1 MTYQEQEERLDE
13 MPIPVNADFDFP
25 LFGKAFTLKNAVEG
39 LVLGGFLALPAFL
52 LLKNLKTS
60 GLSLLVY
67 TALTFLGGFLL
78 GNNGING
85 DTLSRYLLN
94 VLRFRKNKKITYYN
108 PRVKSRKRFFT
119 EETEDDDYVIPR
131 ERLEALYR
139 RYLGRKEHE
148 NTSSVFE
155 KEDLNDITLYF
166 EDDIEEFGR
175 PEELMSRKARKHHR
189 KTQKKV
195 WKHVEK

>member
-39 LVLGGFLALPAFL
+39 LVIGAFSAAFAFL
-52 LLKNLKTS
+52 LLRSLKMS
-60 GLSLLVY
+60 GLSLLIY
-67 TALTFLGGFLL
+67 TVLAFLGGFLL

-94 VLRFRKNKKITYYN
+94 VMRFRKNKKIAYYN

-119 EETEDDDYVIPR
+119 EETEDDYVIPR
-131 ERLEALYR
+131 ERLEALYC
-139 RYLGRKEHE
+139 RYLGKKENE
-148 NTSSVFE
+148 NALSAFE

-175 PEELMSRKARKHHR
+175 PEELMNRKERKHHK

-195 WKHVEK
+195 WKHVEN